1 MRWCATVRAIVA
13 RTGGTAWAQ
22 GPSAFVDVPPWHWAF
37 EAVQQGATAGI
48 FSGYPTDDSELVA
61 NALVQVYEA
70 FAHAGHPG
78 AQGWAEWFLTN
89 TPSQWP
95 QPLQRSRLLTFA
107 LEDVRVRV
115 SGDHARATFVAAVTV
130 GTGGG
135 QSTLPSPIPAQAE
148 KDGARHWRIDYTA
161 PAAGQPPNFRGGIW
175 LTSSLATDS

>member
-1 MRWCATVRAIVA
+1 MRWCATVLALVA
-13 RTGGTAWAQ
+13 MAGGTAWAQ

-48 FSGYPTDDSELVA
+48 FTGYPTDDSELVA

-115 SGDHARATFVAAVTV
+115 SGDRARATFVAAVIV
-130 GTGGG
+130 GTDRGRA
-135 QSTLPSPIPAQAE
+135 TLPATV
-148 KDGARHWRIDYTA
+148 HA
-161 PAAGQPPNFRGGIW
+161 PGRSNRSCHSR
-175 LTSSLATDS
+175 TR

>member
-1 MRWCATVRAIVA
+1 MRWCATGLAIVA
-13 RTGGTAWAQ
+13 LAGGTSWAQ

-48 FSGYPTDDSELVA
+48 FTGYPTDDSELVA

-107 LEDVRVRV
+107 LEFVRVRV
-115 SGDHARATFVAAVTV
+115 SGDRARATFVAAVIV
-130 GTGGG
+130 GTDGGRA
-135 QSTLPSPIPAQAE
+135 SLRSPVRVQGE
-148 KDGARHWRIDYTA
+148 EDRTRHERHDVTVV
-161 PAAGQPPNFRGGIW
+161 AAGGPQGFQGADVPTLG
-175 LTSSLATDS
+175 

>member
-1 MRWCATVRAIVA
+1 MRWCAITLAIVA
-13 RTGGTAWAQ
+13 LAAWTAWAQ

-107 LEDVRVRV
+107 LEDVRVD
-115 SGDHARATFVAAVTV
+115 S
-130 GTGGG
+130 
-135 QSTLPSPIPAQAE
+135 QA
-148 KDGARHWRIDYTA
+148 
-161 PAAGQPPNFRGGIW
+161 NV
-175 LTSSLATDS
+175 

>member
-1 MRWCATVRAIVA
+1 MRWRMRRCATVLAIVA
-13 RTGGTAWAQ
+13 LAGGTAWAQ

-48 FSGYPTDDSELVA
+48 FTGYPTDDSELVA

-89 TPSQWP
+89 TPAQWP

-115 SGDHARATFVAAVTV
+115 SGDRAGATFVAAVIV
-130 GTGGG
+130 GTDGGR
-135 QSTLPSPIPAQAE
+135 STLRSPVQAQAE
-148 KDGARHWRIDYTA
+148 KDGSGHWRIDYTA
-161 PAAGQPPNFRGGIW
+161 LAAGQPQIFR
-175 LTSSLATDS
+175 

>member
-1 MRWCATVRAIVA
+1 MRWCATVLALMA
-13 RTGGTAWAQ
+13 LAGGTAWGQ
-22 GPSAFVDVPPWHWAF
+22 GPSAFVDGPTWPWAF

-48 FSGYPTDDSELVA
+48 FTGYPTDDSELVA

-89 TPSQWP
+89 APSQWP

-115 SGDHARATFVAAVTV
+115 SGDRAGATFVAAVIV
-130 GTGGG
+130 GNDGGRG
-135 QSTLPSPIPAQAE
+135 PPPAPVQAE
-148 KDGARHWRIDYTA
+148 GREDRAGHRRI
-161 PAAGQPPNFRGGIW
+161 R
-175 LTSSLATDS
+175 

>member
-1 MRWCATVRAIVA
+1 MRWRMRRCATVLAIVA
-13 RTGGTAWAQ
+13 LAGGTAWAQ

-48 FSGYPTDDSELVA
+48 FTGYPTDDSELVA

-130 GTGGG
+130 GTRRG
-135 QSTLPSPIPAQAE
+135 QSTPRAADHAQAE
-148 KDGARHWRIDYTA
+148 KDGARHWPIDHKRL
-161 PAAGQPPNFRGGIW
+161 AGGPTPI
-175 LTSSLATDS
+175 S

>member
-1 MRWCATVRAIVA
+1 MRWCATVLALVA
-13 RTGGTAWAQ
+13 MAGGTAWAQ
-22 GPSAFVDVPPWHWAF
+22 GPSAFVDVPAWHWAF

-48 FSGYPTDDSELVA
+48 FTGYPTDDSELVA

-115 SGDHARATFVAAVTV
+115 SGDHARATFVAAGDV
-130 GTGGG
+130 GTSGRASTPRETLQEEARQDGDRPAGISHNGVGGW
-135 QSTLPSPIPAQAE
+135 E
-148 KDGARHWRIDYTA
+148 
-161 PAAGQPPNFRGGIW
+161 PPVLR
-175 LTSSLATDS
+175 